1 MVEQGKQKI
10 IPADADECIQFV
22 NQHREEIAAGLY
34 DLHLEK
40 TWAKAFEAADLLL
53 IAKHCPGARPAVAA
67 ATKAADLLAALAADA
82 DGSVR
87 EAVADNPKTPP
98 PSLEGL
104 ADDPLSSVRMAVAG
118 NLNTPAA
125 SLEKLARDEVH
136 YVRWGV
142 ANNEQSP
149 PSLLKSLTQD
159 PDSHV
164 RNQAKQNP
172 NTPKS
177 GFFARL
183 LGRG

>member
-1 MVEQGKQKI
+1 MVEQGRQKI
-10 IPADADECIQFV
+10 TPADADECIKFV
-22 NQHREEIAAGLY
+22 NEHREEIAQGLY

-53 IAKHCPGARPAVAA
+53 IARHCPSARPAVAS
-67 ATKAADLLAALAADA
+67 ATKAAELLEALAGDP
-82 DGSVR
+82 DGGVR
-87 EAVADNPKTPP
+87 EAVADNPRTPEA
-98 PSLEGL
+98 SLDML
-104 ADDPLSSVRMAVAG
+104 AGDALSSVRMAVAG

-125 SLEKLARDEVH
+125 TLEKLARDEVN

-142 ANNEQSP
+142 ANNETSP
-149 PSLLKSLTQD
+149 PSLLKELTQD
-159 PDSHV
+159 PDFHV

-172 NTPKS
+172 NTPKG

>member
-1 MVEQGKQKI
+1 MGEPGKQKV

-22 NQHREEIAAGLY
+22 NEHREEIAQGLY

-53 IAKHCPGARPAVAA
+53 IAQHCPGARPAVAS
-67 ATKAADLLAALAADA
+67 ATKAADLLEALAADA

-87 EAVADNPKTPP
+87 EAVADNPGAPAK
-98 PSLEGL
+98 SLEGL
-104 ADDPLSSVRMAVAG
+104 ADDPLSGVRMAVAG
-118 NLNTPAA
+118 NPSTPAA
-125 SLEKLARDEVH
+125 SLEKLARDAIN
-136 YVRWGV
+136 YVRWAV

-149 PSLLKSLTQD
+149 PAVLKSLTQD
-159 PDSHV
+159 PDEHV

-172 NTPKS
+172 STPKT

>member
-1 MVEQGKQKI
+1 MAEQGKQKI

-22 NQHREEIAAGLY
+22 NEHREGIAEGLY

-67 ATKAADLLAALAADA
+67 ATKAADLLEALASDA

-87 EAVADNPKTPP
+87 EAVADNPKTPVQ
-98 PSLEGL
+98 SLERL
-104 ADDPLSSVRMAVAG
+104 ADDSLSSVRMAVAG
-118 NLNTPAA
+118 NINTPAA
-125 SLEKLARDEVH
+125 CLEKLARDEVN

-149 PSLLKSLTQD
+149 PALLKNLAQD
-159 PDSHV
+159 PDFHV

-172 NTPKS
+172 NTPK
-177 GFFARL
+177 GGLFARL